1 METQTNPP
9 ITWSHW
15 TSFTWTDARAR
26 KRIQSRPA
34 ASETPPVDAT
44 NTAAAV
50 SKFNLTGLNSCQQRW
65 KDDMERLENLRSLA
79 FVNNQTTV
87 CEKPVAPPSVPVQ
100 DFAPPSVPVQD
111 FAPVPDAPSDLD
123 SDMFHLSPDTLD
135 CLNDDWDMFSMDN
148 LNDLGRLDI
157 ALEAAEAP
165 GAESLPRT
173 MQCVRELGVMSYF
186 DEGFKVLAADGFSCN
201 YAFPMKLTWC
211 DGKLYGV
218 ITKPFVGYP
227 NFDNQVKLF
236 VPKALKDEMNT
247 AEALAVLLFYFL
259 RQKFCNHAVYSYLI
273 DSQFFE
279 LGPEVLSN
287 FKNVK
292 FTELVKSYVYVLFTA
307 FEKVANTMETP
318 IMQALPLCDE

>member
-34 ASETPPVDAT
+34 ASETSPADAT

-50 SKFNLTGLNSCQQRW
+50 VAASKFNLTGLNSCQQRW
-65 KDDMERLENLRSLA
+65 KDDMERLENLTSLA

-87 CEKPVAPPSVPVQ
+87 CDKPV
-100 DFAPPSVPVQD
+100 APPSVPVQD

-123 SDMFHLSPDTLD
+123 SDMFHLSPETLD

-292 FTELVKSYVYVLFTA
+292 FTELVKSYAYVLFAA
-307 FEKVANTMETP
+307 FEKVAKTMEAP
-318 IMQALPLCDE
+318 IMQALPLCNE